1 MGTKT
6 INPVSVALA
15 GAKITKTDTGGTT
28 GSIIVAP
35 TTAQSS
41 LNFSLNFEDL
51 FVVVEN
57 YSTTAS
63 CVVTVKAGDVYSE
76 VCIGD
81 APSVSIAT
89 ATTKVIGGK
98 ELESARFK
106 DEDGYLNLDITATAT
121 CYVYAVMNPFT
132 ALNKKIT
139 NNP

>member
-15 GAKITKTDTGGTT
+15 GVAISKTDTGGST

-41 LNFSLNFEDL
+41 LNFENL
-51 FVVVEN
+51 FVIIEN
-57 YSTTAS
+57 YATSAS
-63 CVVTVKAGDVYSE
+63 CTVTVKAGDDYSE
-76 VCIGD
+76 VGIG
-81 APSVSIAT
+81 AASVTIAS

-106 DEDGYLNLDITATAT
+106 DKNGYLNLDITTTAT
-121 CYVYAVMNPFT
+121 CYVYAIMQPFT
-132 ALNKKIT
+132 ILNPK
-139 NNP
+139 

>member
-15 GAKITKTDTGGTT
+15 GVAITKTDTGGST

-35 TTAQSS
+35 TTAQS
-41 LNFSLNFEDL
+41 SLNFEDL

-63 CVVTVKAGDVYSE
+63 CVVTVKAGDDYSE
-76 VCIGD
+76 VGIGD
-81 APSVSIAT
+81 APSVTIAS

-106 DEDGYLNLDITATAT
+106 DEDGYLNLGITSTAT

-132 ALNKKIT
+132 ILN
-139 NNP
+139 P

>member
-15 GAKITKTDTGGTT
+15 GVAITKTDTGGTT

-41 LNFSLNFEDL
+41 LNFEDL
-51 FVVVEN
+51 FVIIEN
-57 YSTTAS
+57 YATSAS
-63 CVVTVKAGDVYSE
+63 CTVTVKAGDDYSE
-76 VCIGD
+76 VGIGN
-81 APSVSIAT
+81 APSVTIAS

-106 DEDGYLNLDITATAT
+106 DKDGYLNLDITTAAT

-132 ALNKKIT
+132 VLNPK
-139 NNP
+139 

>member
-15 GAKITKTDTGGTT
+15 GVAITKTDTLGTT
-28 GSIIVAP
+28 ASIIVAP
-35 TTAQSS
+35 TTAQS
-41 LNFSLNFEDL
+41 SLNFEDL

-63 CVVTVKAGDVYSE
+63 CVVTVKAGNDYSE

-81 APSVSIAT
+81 AASVTIAT
-89 ATTKVIGGK
+89 AATKVIGGK

-106 DEDGYLNLDITATAT
+106 DKYGYLNLDITTAAT
-121 CYVYAVMNPFT
+121 CYVYAIMQPFT
-132 ALNKKIT
+132 ILNPK
-139 NNP
+139 

>member
-6 INPVSVALA
+6 IKPVSVALA
-15 GAKITKTDTGGTT
+15 GVEITKTDTVGTT

-35 TTAQSS
+35 TTAQS
-41 LNFSLNFEDL
+41 SLNFEDL

-63 CVVTVKAGDVYSE
+63 CTVTVKAGDNYSE
-76 VCIGD
+76 VGIG
-81 APSVSIAT
+81 AASVTIAT

-106 DEDGYLNLDITATAT
+106 DEDGYLNLDISTAAT
-121 CYVYAVMNPFT
+121 CYVYAIMQPFT
-132 ALNKKIT
+132 ILNPK
-139 NNP
+139 

>member
-15 GAKITKTDTGGTT
+15 GAKITKTDTGGST

-63 CVVTVKAGDVYSE
+63 CVVTVKAGDDYSE
-76 VCIGD
+76 VGIGD
-81 APSVSIAT
+81 APSVTIAS
-89 ATTKVIGGK
+89 ATTAGATIKVIGGK

-106 DEDGYLNLDITATAT
+106 DKYGYLNLDITSTAT
-121 CYVYAVMNPFT
+121 CYVYAIMQPFT
-132 ALNKKIT
+132 ILN
-139 NNP
+139 P

>member
-15 GAKITKTDTGGTT
+15 GAAITKTDTGGSTA
-28 GSIIVAP
+28 SIIVAP

-41 LNFSLNFEDL
+41 LNFENL
-51 FVVVEN
+51 FVVIEN
-57 YSTTAS
+57 YATSAS
-63 CVVTVKAGDVYSE
+63 CTVTVKAGDDYSE

-81 APSVSIAT
+81 AASVTIAS

-106 DEDGYLNLDITATAT
+106 DEDGYLNLDITSTAT

-132 ALNKKIT
+132 VLN
-139 NNP
+139 P

>member
-15 GAKITKTDTGGTT
+15 GVEITKTDTGGSTA
-28 GSIIVAP
+28 SIIVAP

-41 LNFSLNFEDL
+41 LNFENL
-51 FVVVEN
+51 FVVIEN
-57 YSTTAS
+57 YATSAS
-63 CVVTVKAGDVYSE
+63 CTVTVKAGDDYSE

-81 APSVSIAT
+81 AASVTIAS

-98 ELESARFK
+98 KLESARFK
-106 DEDGYLNLDITATAT
+106 NKNGYLNLDITTAAT

-132 ALNKKIT
+132 ALNPK
-139 NNP
+139 

>member
-15 GAKITKTDTGGTT
+15 GVAITKTDTGGST

-35 TTAQSS
+35 TTAQS
-41 LNFSLNFEDL
+41 SLNFEDL

-63 CVVTVKAGDVYSE
+63 CVVTVKAGDDYSE
-76 VCIGD
+76 VGIGD
-81 APSVSIAT
+81 APSVTIAS

-106 DEDGYLNLDITATAT
+106 DEDGYLNLDITSTAT

-132 ALNKKIT
+132 VLN
-139 NNP
+139 P

>member
-15 GAKITKTDTGGTT
+15 GVAITKTDTGGST

-35 TTAQSS
+35 TTAQS
-41 LNFSLNFEDL
+41 SLNFEDL

-63 CVVTVKAGDVYSE
+63 CVVTVKAGDDYSE
-76 VCIGD
+76 VGIGD
-81 APSVSIAT
+81 APSVTIAS

-106 DEDGYLNLDITATAT
+106 DEDGYLNLDITSTAT

-132 ALNKKIT
+132 ILN
-139 NNP
+139 P